1 VQAVFKFTCGHLV
14 LDGWLCGGREEQREK
29 ITSSDDP
36 RGWWWRSAAWLARRS
51 PATSRGRDL
60 EKVEAKSGFE
70 GDGRLLLIP
79 TYTIQQ
85 IMAKK
90 RKGSARDV
98 EEPKGPNMD
107 VGESRKRIRTYE
119 DVADSDDEFHLNNDK
134 VLLEERPDV
143 KRRRKQQEDEEFLE
157 QSDEEVLDA
166 PDSDDEEFESAEEGQ
181 DAVSQSGDE
190 GAQDEEED
198 DEVWGTSK
206 EALYGADA
214 IETEEQ
220 ALEEE
225 AEALRL
231 QKKQLQAMSAADY
244 GFDESEWQAD
254 AEAEKAKDMAT
265 AERLKLLK
273 SRYPEFEPL
282 SKELLELR
290 EVHTQLLEAAKEATA
305 TALPYVPNAVT
316 KLRAASAYIGT
327 LTMYF
332 ALLTSTA
339 SFGGD
344 KVAALSPNQLR
355 DHPVMESLVQCRD
368 LWLRVSLLPE
378 DPSPAEIQEAFAS
391 DDEDMDESIEE
402 LETIAKPN
410 RKQRKALARA
420 QAAGGEAAQ
429 KRKAE
434 RLQRAEAG
442 FADLDALVGATSTKR
457 TKKLP
462 RAQDDDSDLGEEAP
476 LTAAEAAEKAK
487 RKKSLRF
494 YTSQI
499 AQKAN
504 KRGAAGRDAGGDEDV
519 PHRERLRDRQA
530 RLNAE
535 AEKRGRKPGGDGE
548 NADLGGNSDDEDA
561 DQARHIRETAD
572 DDVNGYYDMVASK
585 TARKKSDKAAYAEA
599 QKQAAL
605 LGGEVVQQETV
616 GEDGK
621 RQISY
626 LIEKNKGLTPHRKKE
641 NRNPR
646 VKKRLKY
653 EDKKKKLASMK
664 PIYKGGEG
672 RGGYG
677 GEMTGIKKGL
687 VKSTKL

>member
-1 VQAVFKFTCGHLV
+1 M
-14 LDGWLCGGREEQREK
+14 
-29 ITSSDDP
+29 
-36 RGWWWRSAAWLARRS
+36 
-51 PATSRGRDL
+51 
-60 EKVEAKSGFE
+60 EKVEANSRSFKRE
-70 GDGRLLLIP
+70 
-79 TYTIQQ
+79 QQ
-85 IMAKK
+85 RPFSLRVPLSTMAKK
-90 RKGSARDV
+90 RKASGRGN

-107 VGESRKRIRTYE
+107 VGDSRKRIRTYE
-119 DVADSDDEFHLNNDK
+119 DVADSDDEFHLNKDK
-134 VLLEERPDV
+134 VLLDEQPDA
-143 KRRRKQQEDEEFLE
+143 KRRRKQQEDEDFLN
-157 QSDEEVLDA
+157 QSDEEVLGQS
-166 PDSDDEEFESAEEGQ
+166 DSEDEDDYESAEEHQ
-181 DAVSQSGDE
+181 DAGSQSGGEGEEDE
-190 GAQDEEED
+190 DEEG
-198 DEVWGTSK
+198 WGTTK
-206 EALYGADA
+206 DALYGADA

-244 GFDESEWQAD
+244 GFDESEWQDDTEAD
-254 AEAEKAKDMAT
+254 KAKDAAT
-265 AERLKLLK
+265 VTEVLPQLEIAKDMPPAERLKLLK
-273 SRYPEFEPL
+273 TRYPEFEPL

-290 EVHTQLLEAAKEATA
+290 EVHNQLLDAAKEATA

-339 SFGGD
+339 STD
-344 KVAALSPNQLR
+344 QDNATALAPSQLR
-355 DHPVMESLVQCRD
+355 DHPVMESLMQCRA
-368 LWLRVSLLPE
+368 LWQRASVLPE
-378 DPSPAEIQEAFAS
+378 DPTAAEIEEALAS
-391 DDEDMDESIEE
+391 GEDDIDESADEE
-402 LETIAKPN
+402 AEAAPRLN
-410 RKQRKALARA
+410 RKQRKALSRA
-420 QAAGGEAAQ
+420 QKNGSATSAAAE

-442 FADLDALVGATSTKR
+442 FADLDALVGAAGSKR
-457 TKKLP
+457 SKPKTLP

-476 LTAAEAAEKAK
+476 LTAQEAAEKAK
-487 RKKSLRF
+487 KKKSLRF

-535 AEKRGRKPGGDGE
+535 AEKRGRRPGGDGE
-548 NADLGGNSDDEDA
+548 GADLGGNSDDEDA
-561 DQARHIRETAD
+561 VQARQIRDAAD
-572 DDVNGYYDMVASK
+572 EDADGYYDMVASK
-585 TARKKSDKAAYAEA
+585 TARKKSDKAAFAEA

-605 LGGEVVQQETV
+605 QGGEVVQQETV

-621 RQISY
+621 RKISY
-626 LIEKNKGLTPHRKKE
+626 AIEKNKGLTPFRKKDA
-641 NRNPR
+641 RNPR
-646 VKKRLKY
+646 VKKRKKY
-653 EDKKKKLASMK
+653 DEKKKKLASIK
-664 PIYKGGEG
+664 PVYKGGEG

-677 GEMTGIKKGL
+677 GELTGIKKGL

>member
-1 VQAVFKFTCGHLV
+1 
-14 LDGWLCGGREEQREK
+14 
-29 ITSSDDP
+29 
-36 RGWWWRSAAWLARRS
+36 
-51 PATSRGRDL
+51 
-60 EKVEAKSGFE
+60 
-70 GDGRLLLIP
+70 
-79 TYTIQQ
+79 
-85 IMAKK
+85 MAKK
-90 RKGSARDV
+90 RKGGSARDT

-157 QSDEEVLDA
+157 QSDEEVLGR
-166 PDSDDEEFESAEEGQ
+166 PDTEDEDEFESAEEGL
-181 DAVSQSGDE
+181 DAASQSGDE
-190 GAQDEEED
+190 GAQEEDEDEEA
-198 DEVWGTSK
+198 WGTTK

-244 GFDESEWQAD
+244 GFDESEWQAG
-254 AEAEKAKDMAT
+254 AEEDKAKEMATVTEILPQLEIAKDMPA

-290 EVHTQLLEAAKEATA
+290 EVHSQLLNAAKEATA

-316 KLRAASAYIGT
+316 KLRAASAYIGS

-339 SFGGD
+339 SIGGD

-355 DHPVMESLVQCRD
+355 DHPVMESLMQCRD
-368 LWLRVSLLPE
+368 LWQRVQALPE
-378 DPSPAEIQEAFAS
+378 DLSPAEIEEAFA
-391 DDEDMDESIEE
+391 DEDEESEESSGE

-410 RKQRKALARA
+410 RKQRKAILRA
-420 QAAGGEAAQ
+420 QSAGGEAAQ

-442 FADLDALVGATSTKR
+442 LADLDALLGAANTKR
-457 TKKLP
+457 KPKSVI

-548 NADLGGNSDDEDA
+548 NADLDGNSDDEDA
-561 DQARHIRETAD
+561 AQARHIRETAD

-585 TARKKSDKAAYAEA
+585 TQRKKSDKAAYAEA

-605 LGGEVVQQETV
+605 LGGEVVQAETV

-621 RQISY
+621 RKISY

-641 NRNPR
+641 NRNSR
-646 VKKRLKY
+646 VKKRKKY
-653 EDKKKKLASMK
+653 DDKKKKLASMK
-664 PIYKGGEG
+664 PVYKGGEG

-677 GEMTGIKKGL
+677 GELTGIKKGL

>member
-1 VQAVFKFTCGHLV
+1 
-14 LDGWLCGGREEQREK
+14 
-29 ITSSDDP
+29 
-36 RGWWWRSAAWLARRS
+36 
-51 PATSRGRDL
+51 
-60 EKVEAKSGFE
+60 
-70 GDGRLLLIP
+70 
-79 TYTIQQ
+79 
-85 IMAKK
+85 MAKK
-90 RKGSARDV
+90 RKGGSARDT

-119 DVADSDDEFHLNNDK
+119 DVAGSDDEFHLNNDK

-157 QSDEEVLDA
+157 QSDEEVLGR
-166 PDSDDEEFESAEEGQ
+166 SDTEDEDEFESAEDGL
-181 DAVSQSGDE
+181 DAASQSGDE
-190 GAQDEEED
+190 GAQEEDEDEEA
-198 DEVWGTSK
+198 WGTTK

-231 QKKQLQAMSAADY
+231 QKKQLQVMSAADY
-244 GFDESEWQAD
+244 GFDESEWQAG
-254 AEAEKAKDMAT
+254 AEEDKAKEMATVTEILPQLEIAKDMPA

-290 EVHTQLLEAAKEATA
+290 EVHSQLLDAAKEATA

-316 KLRAASAYIGT
+316 KLRAASAYIGS

-339 SFGGD
+339 SIGGD

-355 DHPVMESLVQCRD
+355 DHPVMESLMQCRD
-368 LWLRVSLLPE
+368 LWQRVQVLPE
-378 DPSPAEIQEAFAS
+378 DPSPAEIEEAFANE
-391 DDEDMDESIEE
+391 DEESEESAGE

-410 RKQRKALARA
+410 RKQRKAIARA
-420 QAAGGEAAQ
+420 QSAGGEAAQ

-442 FADLDALVGATSTKR
+442 LADLDALLGAANTKR
-457 TKKLP
+457 KPKSVI

-535 AEKRGRKPGGDGE
+535 AEKRGRRPGGDGE

-561 DQARHIRETAD
+561 AQARHIRETAD

-585 TARKKSDKAAYAEA
+585 TQRKKSDKAAYAEA

-605 LGGEVVQQETV
+605 QGGEVVQAETV

-621 RQISY
+621 RKISY

-641 NRNPR
+641 NRNSR
-646 VKKRLKY
+646 VKKRKKY
-653 EDKKKKLASMK
+653 DDKKKKLASMK
-664 PIYKGGEG
+664 PVYKGGEG

-677 GEMTGIKKGL
+677 GELTGIKKGL

>member
-1 VQAVFKFTCGHLV
+1 
-14 LDGWLCGGREEQREK
+14 
-29 ITSSDDP
+29 
-36 RGWWWRSAAWLARRS
+36 
-51 PATSRGRDL
+51 
-60 EKVEAKSGFE
+60 
-70 GDGRLLLIP
+70 
-79 TYTIQQ
+79 
-85 IMAKK
+85 MAKK
-90 RKGSARDV
+90 RKGGSARDT

-157 QSDEEVLDA
+157 QSDEEVLGR
-166 PDSDDEEFESAEEGQ
+166 PDTEDEDEFESAEEGL
-181 DAVSQSGDE
+181 DAASQSGDE
-190 GAQDEEED
+190 GAQEEDEDEEA
-198 DEVWGTSK
+198 WGTTK

-244 GFDESEWQAD
+244 GFDESEWQAG
-254 AEAEKAKDMAT
+254 AEEDKAKEMATVTEILPQLEIAKDMPA

-290 EVHTQLLEAAKEATA
+290 GVHSQLLDAANEATA

-316 KLRAASAYIGT
+316 KLRAASAYIGS

-339 SFGGD
+339 SIGGD

-355 DHPVMESLVQCRD
+355 DHPVMESLIQCRD
-368 LWLRVSLLPE
+368 LWQRVQALPE
-378 DPSPAEIQEAFAS
+378 DPSPAEIEEAFA
-391 DDEDMDESIEE
+391 DEDEEPEESAGE

-410 RKQRKALARA
+410 RKQRKAILRA
-420 QAAGGEAAQ
+420 QSAGGEAAQ

-442 FADLDALVGATSTKR
+442 LADLDALLGAANTKR
-457 TKKLP
+457 KPKSVI

-548 NADLGGNSDDEDA
+548 NADLDGNSDDDDA
-561 DQARHIRETAD
+561 AQARHIRETAD

-585 TARKKSDKAAYAEA
+585 TQRKKSDKAAYAEA

-605 LGGEVVQQETV
+605 LGGEVVQAETV

-621 RQISY
+621 RKISY

-641 NRNPR
+641 NRNSR
-646 VKKRLKY
+646 VKKRKKY
-653 EDKKKKLASMK
+653 DDKKKKLASMK
-664 PIYKGGEG
+664 PVYKGGEG

-677 GEMTGIKKGL
+677 GELTGIKKGL

>member
-1 VQAVFKFTCGHLV
+1 
-14 LDGWLCGGREEQREK
+14 
-29 ITSSDDP
+29 
-36 RGWWWRSAAWLARRS
+36 
-51 PATSRGRDL
+51 
-60 EKVEAKSGFE
+60 
-70 GDGRLLLIP
+70 
-79 TYTIQQ
+79 
-85 IMAKK
+85 MAKK
-90 RKGSARDV
+90 RKGGSARDT

-157 QSDEEVLDA
+157 QSDEEVLGR
-166 PDSDDEEFESAEEGQ
+166 SDTEDEDEFESAEEGL
-181 DAVSQSGDE
+181 DAASQSGDE
-190 GAQDEEED
+190 GAQEEDEDEEA
-198 DEVWGTSK
+198 WGTTK

-244 GFDESEWQAD
+244 GFDESEWQAG
-254 AEAEKAKDMAT
+254 AEEDKAKEMATVTEILPQLEIAKDMPA

-290 EVHTQLLEAAKEATA
+290 EVHSQLLNAAKEATA

-316 KLRAASAYIGT
+316 KLRAASAYIGS

-339 SFGGD
+339 SIGGD

-355 DHPVMESLVQCRD
+355 DHPVMESLMQCRD
-368 LWLRVSLLPE
+368 LWQRVQALPE
-378 DPSPAEIQEAFAS
+378 DLSPAEIEEAFA
-391 DDEDMDESIEE
+391 DEDEESEESSGE

-410 RKQRKALARA
+410 RKQRKAILRA
-420 QAAGGEAAQ
+420 QSAGGEAAQ

-442 FADLDALVGATSTKR
+442 LADLDALLGAANTKR
-457 TKKLP
+457 KPKSVI

-548 NADLGGNSDDEDA
+548 NADLDGNSDDEDA
-561 DQARHIRETAD
+561 AQARHIRETAD

-585 TARKKSDKAAYAEA
+585 TQRKKSDKAAYAEA

-605 LGGEVVQQETV
+605 LGGEVVQAETV

-621 RQISY
+621 RKISY

-641 NRNPR
+641 NRNSR
-646 VKKRLKY
+646 VKKRKKY
-653 EDKKKKLASMK
+653 DDKKKKLASMK
-664 PIYKGGEG
+664 PVYKGGEG

-677 GEMTGIKKGL
+677 GELTGIKKGL

>member
-1 VQAVFKFTCGHLV
+1 
-14 LDGWLCGGREEQREK
+14 
-29 ITSSDDP
+29 
-36 RGWWWRSAAWLARRS
+36 
-51 PATSRGRDL
+51 
-60 EKVEAKSGFE
+60 
-70 GDGRLLLIP
+70 
-79 TYTIQQ
+79 
-85 IMAKK
+85 MAKK
-90 RKGSARDV
+90 RKGSARDT

-119 DVADSDDEFHLNNDK
+119 DVAGSDDEFHLNNDK

-157 QSDEEVLDA
+157 QSDEEVLGR
-166 PDSDDEEFESAEEGQ
+166 SDTEDEDEFESAEEGL
-181 DAVSQSGDE
+181 DGASQSGDE
-190 GAQDEEED
+190 GAQEEDEDEEA
-198 DEVWGTSK
+198 WGTTK

-231 QKKQLQAMSAADY
+231 QKKQLQAMSAVDY
-244 GFDESEWQAD
+244 GFDESEWQAG
-254 AEAEKAKDMAT
+254 AEEDKAKEMATVTEILPQLEIAKDMPP

-290 EVHTQLLEAAKEATA
+290 EVHNHLLDAAKEATA

-316 KLRAASAYIGT
+316 KLRAASAYIGS

-339 SFGGD
+339 SIGGD
-344 KVAALSPNQLR
+344 KIAALAPNQLR
-355 DHPVMESLVQCRD
+355 DHPVMESLMQCRD
-368 LWLRVSLLPE
+368 LWQRVQALPE
-378 DPSPAEIQEAFAS
+378 DPSPAEIEEAFQ
-391 DDEDMDESIEE
+391 DEDSEESAEE
-402 LETIAKPN
+402 VETIAKPN
-410 RKQRKALARA
+410 RKQRKAIARA
-420 QAAGGEAAQ
+420 QSAGGEAAQ

-442 FADLDALVGATSTKR
+442 LADLDALLGAANTKR
-457 TKKLP
+457 SKPKNVI

-487 RKKSLRF
+487 KKKSLRF

-535 AEKRGRKPGGDGE
+535 AEKRGRRPGGDGE

-561 DQARHIRETAD
+561 AQARHIRETAD

-585 TARKKSDKAAYAEA
+585 TQRKKSDKAAYAEA

-605 LGGEVVQQETV
+605 QGGEVVQAETV

-621 RQISY
+621 RKISY

-641 NRNPR
+641 NRNSR
-646 VKKRLKY
+646 VKKRKKY
-653 EDKKKKLASMK
+653 DDKKKKLASMK
-664 PIYKGGEG
+664 PVYKGGEG

-677 GEMTGIKKGL
+677 GELTGIKKGL

>member
-1 VQAVFKFTCGHLV
+1 
-14 LDGWLCGGREEQREK
+14 
-29 ITSSDDP
+29 
-36 RGWWWRSAAWLARRS
+36 
-51 PATSRGRDL
+51 
-60 EKVEAKSGFE
+60 
-70 GDGRLLLIP
+70 
-79 TYTIQQ
+79 
-85 IMAKK
+85 MAKK
-90 RKGSARDV
+90 RKGGSARDT

-157 QSDEEVLDA
+157 QSDEEVLGR
-166 PDSDDEEFESAEEGQ
+166 SDTEDEDEFESAEEGL
-181 DAVSQSGDE
+181 DAASQSGDE
-190 GAQDEEED
+190 GAQEEDEDEEA
-198 DEVWGTSK
+198 WGTTK

-244 GFDESEWQAD
+244 GFDESEWQAG
-254 AEAEKAKDMAT
+254 AEEDKAKEMATVTEILPQLEIAKDMPA

-290 EVHTQLLEAAKEATA
+290 GVHSQLLDAANEATA

-316 KLRAASAYIGT
+316 KLRAASAYIGS

-339 SFGGD
+339 SIGGD

-355 DHPVMESLVQCRD
+355 DHPVMESLMQCRD
-368 LWLRVSLLPE
+368 LWQRVQALPE
-378 DPSPAEIQEAFAS
+378 DPSPAEIEEAFA
-391 DDEDMDESIEE
+391 DEDEESEESSGE

-410 RKQRKALARA
+410 RKQRKAILRA
-420 QAAGGEAAQ
+420 QSAGGEAAQ

-442 FADLDALVGATSTKR
+442 LADLDALLGAANTKR
-457 TKKLP
+457 KPKSVI

-548 NADLGGNSDDEDA
+548 NADLDGNSDDE
-561 DQARHIRETAD
+561 
-572 DDVNGYYDMVASK
+572 YD
-585 TARKKSDKAAYAEA
+585 
-599 QKQAAL
+599 
-605 LGGEVVQQETV
+605 
-616 GEDGK
+616 
-621 RQISY
+621 
-626 LIEKNKGLTPHRKKE
+626 NC
-641 NRNPR
+641 NR
-646 VKKRLKY
+646 
-653 EDKKKKLASMK
+653 D
-664 PIYKGGEG
+664 
-672 RGGYG
+672 
-677 GEMTGIKKGL
+677 
-687 VKSTKL
+687 

>member
-1 VQAVFKFTCGHLV
+1 
-14 LDGWLCGGREEQREK
+14 
-29 ITSSDDP
+29 
-36 RGWWWRSAAWLARRS
+36 
-51 PATSRGRDL
+51 
-60 EKVEAKSGFE
+60 
-70 GDGRLLLIP
+70 
-79 TYTIQQ
+79 
-85 IMAKK
+85 MAKK
-90 RKGSARDV
+90 RKGGSARDT

-157 QSDEEVLDA
+157 QSDEEVLGR
-166 PDSDDEEFESAEEGQ
+166 SDTEDEDEFESAEEGL
-181 DAVSQSGDE
+181 DAASQSGDE
-190 GAQDEEED
+190 GAQEEDEDEEA
-198 DEVWGTSK
+198 WGTTK

-244 GFDESEWQAD
+244 GFDESEWQAG
-254 AEAEKAKDMAT
+254 AEEDKAKEMATVTEILPQLEIAKDMPA

-290 EVHTQLLEAAKEATA
+290 EVHSQLLNAAKEATA

-316 KLRAASAYIGT
+316 KLRAASAYIGS

-339 SFGGD
+339 SIGGD

-355 DHPVMESLVQCRD
+355 DHPVMESLIQCRD
-368 LWLRVSLLPE
+368 LWQRVQALPE
-378 DPSPAEIQEAFAS
+378 DPSPAEIEEAFA
-391 DDEDMDESIEE
+391 DEDEESEESSGE

-410 RKQRKALARA
+410 RKQRKAILRA
-420 QAAGGEAAQ
+420 QSAGGEAAQ

-442 FADLDALVGATSTKR
+442 LADLDALLGAANTKR
-457 TKKLP
+457 KPKSVI

-548 NADLGGNSDDEDA
+548 NADLDGNSDDEDA
-561 DQARHIRETAD
+561 AQARHIRETAD

-585 TARKKSDKAAYAEA
+585 TQRKKSDKAAYAEA

-605 LGGEVVQQETV
+605 LGGEVVQAETV

-621 RQISY
+621 RKISY

-641 NRNPR
+641 NRNSR
-646 VKKRLKY
+646 VKKRKKY
-653 EDKKKKLASMK
+653 DDKKKKLASMK
-664 PIYKGGEG
+664 PVYKGGEG

-677 GEMTGIKKGL
+677 GELTGIKKGL

>member
-1 VQAVFKFTCGHLV
+1 LGKS
-14 LDGWLCGGREEQREK
+14 REK
-29 ITSSDDP
+29 V
-36 RGWWWRSAAWLARRS
+36 RRRS
-51 PATSRGRDL
+51 RSEGR
-60 EKVEAKSGFE
+60 
-70 GDGRLLLIP
+70 RLPNHTTLH
-79 TYTIQQ
+79 TN
-85 IMAKK
+85 MAKK
-90 RKGSARDV
+90 RKGGAARDT

-119 DVADSDDEFHLNNDK
+119 DVAGSDDEFHLNNDK

-157 QSDEEVLDA
+157 QSDEEVLGR
-166 PDSDDEEFESAEEGQ
+166 SDTEDEDEFESAEDGL
-181 DAVSQSGDE
+181 DAASQSGDE
-190 GAQDEEED
+190 GAQEEDEDEEA
-198 DEVWGTSK
+198 WGTTK

-244 GFDESEWQAD
+244 GFDESEWQAG
-254 AEAEKAKDMAT
+254 AEEDKAKEMATVTEILPQLEIAKDMPA

-290 EVHTQLLEAAKEATA
+290 EVHSHLLEAAKEATA

-316 KLRAASAYIGT
+316 KLRAASAYIGS

-339 SFGGD
+339 SIGGD

-355 DHPVMESLVQCRD
+355 DHPVMESLMQCRD
-368 LWLRVSLLPE
+368 LWQRVQALPE
-378 DPSPAEIQEAFAS
+378 DPSPAEIEEAFANE
-391 DDEDMDESIEE
+391 DEESEESAGE

-410 RKQRKALARA
+410 RKQRKAIARA
-420 QAAGGEAAQ
+420 QSAGGEAAQ

-434 RLQRAEAG
+434 RLQRVEAG
-442 FADLDALVGATSTKR
+442 LADLDALLGAANTKR
-457 TKKLP
+457 KPKSVI

-535 AEKRGRKPGGDGE
+535 AEKRGRRPGGDGE
-548 NADLGGNSDDEDA
+548 NADLDGHSDDEDA
-561 DQARHIRETAD
+561 AQARHIRETAD

-585 TARKKSDKAAYAEA
+585 TQRKKSDKAAYAEA

-605 LGGEVVQQETV
+605 LGGEVVQAETV

-621 RQISY
+621 RKISY

-641 NRNPR
+641 NRNSR
-646 VKKRLKY
+646 VKKRKKY
-653 EDKKKKLASMK
+653 DDKKKKLASMK
-664 PIYKGGEG
+664 PVYKGGEG

-677 GEMTGIKKGL
+677 GELTGIKKGL

>member
-1 VQAVFKFTCGHLV
+1 
-14 LDGWLCGGREEQREK
+14 
-29 ITSSDDP
+29 
-36 RGWWWRSAAWLARRS
+36 
-51 PATSRGRDL
+51 
-60 EKVEAKSGFE
+60 
-70 GDGRLLLIP
+70 
-79 TYTIQQ
+79 
-85 IMAKK
+85 MAKK

-157 QSDEEVLDA
+157 QSDEEVLGA
-166 PDSDDEEFESAEEGQ
+166 PDSDDEDEFESAEEGQ
-181 DAVSQSGDE
+181 DAASQSGDE
-190 GAQDEEED
+190 NAQDEEED

-244 GFDESEWQAD
+244 GFDESEWQGD
-254 AEAEKAKDMAT
+254 AEADKAKDMAT
-265 AERLKLLK
+265 VTEILPQLEIAKDMTPAERLKLLK

-290 EVHTQLLEAAKEATA
+290 DVHTQLLETAKEATA

-316 KLRAASAYIGT
+316 KLRAASAYIGS

-339 SFGGD
+339 SIGGD

-355 DHPVMESLVQCRD
+355 DHPVMESLIECRG
-368 LWLRVSLLPE
+368 LWQRASLLPE

-391 DDEDMDESIEE
+391 EESEIDEPLSE
-402 LETIAKPN
+402 LEAIAKPN

-429 KRKAE
+429 ARKAE

-442 FADLDALVGATSTKR
+442 FADLDALVGAANTKR
-457 TKKLP
+457 PKKTA
-462 RAQDDDSDLGEEAP
+462 RVQNDADSDLGEEAP

-535 AEKRGRKPGGDGE
+535 AEKRGKKPGGDGD
-548 NADLGGNSDDEDA
+548 NASLDGASDDEDA
-561 DQARHIRETAD
+561 AQARHIRETAD

-605 LGGEVVQQETV
+605 LGGEVVAAETV

-621 RQISY
+621 RKISY

-641 NRNPR
+641 NRNSR
-646 VKKRLKY
+646 VKKRVKY

-664 PIYKGGEG
+664 PVYKGGEG

>member
-1 VQAVFKFTCGHLV
+1 
-14 LDGWLCGGREEQREK
+14 
-29 ITSSDDP
+29 
-36 RGWWWRSAAWLARRS
+36 
-51 PATSRGRDL
+51 
-60 EKVEAKSGFE
+60 
-70 GDGRLLLIP
+70 
-79 TYTIQQ
+79 
-85 IMAKK
+85 MAKK
-90 RKGSARDV
+90 RKGGSARDT

-157 QSDEEVLDA
+157 QSDEEVLGR
-166 PDSDDEEFESAEEGQ
+166 SDTEDEDEFESAEEGL
-181 DAVSQSGDE
+181 DAASQSGDE
-190 GAQDEEED
+190 GAQED
-198 DEVWGTSK
+198 DEDEEAWGTTK

-244 GFDESEWQAD
+244 GFDESEWQAG
-254 AEAEKAKDMAT
+254 AEEDKAKEMATVTEVLPQLEIAKDMPA

-290 EVHTQLLEAAKEATA
+290 EIHSHLLEAAKEATA

-316 KLRAASAYIGT
+316 KLRAASAYIGS

-339 SFGGD
+339 SIGGD

-355 DHPVMESLVQCRD
+355 DHPVMESLMQCRD
-368 LWLRVSLLPE
+368 LWQRVQALPE
-378 DPSPAEIQEAFAS
+378 DPSPAEIEEAFANE
-391 DDEDMDESIEE
+391 DEESEESAGE

-410 RKQRKALARA
+410 RKQRKAIARA
-420 QAAGGEAAQ
+420 QSAGGEAAQ

-442 FADLDALVGATSTKR
+442 LADLDALLGAANTKR
-457 TKKLP
+457 KPKSVI

-499 AQKAN
+499 AQTAN

-548 NADLGGNSDDEDA
+548 NADLDGNSDDEDA
-561 DQARHIRETAD
+561 AQARHIRETAD

-585 TARKKSDKAAYAEA
+585 TQRKKSDKAAYAEA

-605 LGGEVVQQETV
+605 LGGEVVQAETV

-621 RQISY
+621 RKISY

-641 NRNPR
+641 NRNSR
-646 VKKRLKY
+646 VKKRKKY
-653 EDKKKKLASMK
+653 DDKKKKLASMK
-664 PIYKGGEG
+664 PVYKGGEG

-677 GEMTGIKKGL
+677 GELTGIKKGL

>member
-1 VQAVFKFTCGHLV
+1 
-14 LDGWLCGGREEQREK
+14 
-29 ITSSDDP
+29 
-36 RGWWWRSAAWLARRS
+36 
-51 PATSRGRDL
+51 
-60 EKVEAKSGFE
+60 
-70 GDGRLLLIP
+70 
-79 TYTIQQ
+79 
-85 IMAKK
+85 MAKK
-90 RKGSARDV
+90 RKGGSARDT

-157 QSDEEVLDA
+157 QSDEEVLGR
-166 PDSDDEEFESAEEGQ
+166 SDTEDEDEFESAEEGL
-181 DAVSQSGDE
+181 DAASQSGDE
-190 GAQDEEED
+190 GAQED
-198 DEVWGTSK
+198 DEDEEAWGTTK

-244 GFDESEWQAD
+244 GFDESEWQAG
-254 AEAEKAKDMAT
+254 AEEDKAKEMATVTEILPQLEIAKDMPA

-290 EVHTQLLEAAKEATA
+290 EIHSHLLEAAKEATA

-316 KLRAASAYIGT
+316 KLRAASAYIGS

-339 SFGGD
+339 SIGGD

-355 DHPVMESLVQCRD
+355 DHPVMESLMQCRD
-368 LWLRVSLLPE
+368 LWQRVQALPE
-378 DPSPAEIQEAFAS
+378 DPSPAEIEEAFANE
-391 DDEDMDESIEE
+391 DEESEESAGE
-402 LETIAKPN
+402 LETVAKPN
-410 RKQRKALARA
+410 RKQRKAIARA
-420 QAAGGEAAQ
+420 QSAGGEAAQ

-442 FADLDALVGATSTKR
+442 LADLDALLGAANTKR
-457 TKKLP
+457 KPKSVI

-548 NADLGGNSDDEDA
+548 NADLDGNSDDEDA
-561 DQARHIRETAD
+561 AQARHIRETAD

-585 TARKKSDKAAYAEA
+585 TQRKKSDKAAYAEA

-605 LGGEVVQQETV
+605 LGGEVVQAETV

-621 RQISY
+621 RKISY

-641 NRNPR
+641 NRNSR
-646 VKKRLKY
+646 VKKRKKY
-653 EDKKKKLASMK
+653 DDKKKKLASMK
-664 PIYKGGEG
+664 PVYKGGEG

-677 GEMTGIKKGL
+677 GELTGIKKGL

>member
-1 VQAVFKFTCGHLV
+1 
-14 LDGWLCGGREEQREK
+14 
-29 ITSSDDP
+29 
-36 RGWWWRSAAWLARRS
+36 
-51 PATSRGRDL
+51 
-60 EKVEAKSGFE
+60 
-70 GDGRLLLIP
+70 
-79 TYTIQQ
+79 
-85 IMAKK
+85 MAKK
-90 RKGSARDV
+90 RKGGAARDT

-119 DVADSDDEFHLNNDK
+119 DVAGSDDEFHLNNDK

-157 QSDEEVLDA
+157 QSDEEVLGR
-166 PDSDDEEFESAEEGQ
+166 SDTEDEDEFESAEDGL
-181 DAVSQSGDE
+181 DAASQSGDE
-190 GAQDEEED
+190 GAQEED
-198 DEVWGTSK
+198 EDEGAWGTTK

-244 GFDESEWQAD
+244 GFDESEWQAG
-254 AEAEKAKDMAT
+254 AEEDKAKEMATVTEILPQLEIAKDMPA

-290 EVHTQLLEAAKEATA
+290 EVHSHLLEAAKEATA

-316 KLRAASAYIGT
+316 KLRAASAYIGS

-339 SFGGD
+339 SIGGD

-355 DHPVMESLVQCRD
+355 DHPVMESLMQCRD
-368 LWLRVSLLPE
+368 LWQRVQALPE
-378 DPSPAEIQEAFAS
+378 DPSPAEIEEAFANE
-391 DDEDMDESIEE
+391 DEESEESAGE

-410 RKQRKALARA
+410 RKQRKAIARA
-420 QAAGGEAAQ
+420 QSAGGEAAQ

-434 RLQRAEAG
+434 RLQRVEAG
-442 FADLDALVGATSTKR
+442 LADLDALLGAANTKR
-457 TKKLP
+457 KPKSVI

-535 AEKRGRKPGGDGE
+535 AEKRGRRPGGDGE
-548 NADLGGNSDDEDA
+548 NADLDGHSDDEDA
-561 DQARHIRETAD
+561 AQARHIRETAD

-585 TARKKSDKAAYAEA
+585 TQRKKSDKAAYAEA

-605 LGGEVVQQETV
+605 LGGEVVQAETV

-621 RQISY
+621 RKISY

-641 NRNPR
+641 NRNSR
-646 VKKRLKY
+646 VKKRKKY
-653 EDKKKKLASMK
+653 DDKKKKLASMK
-664 PIYKGGEG
+664 PVYKGGEG

-677 GEMTGIKKGL
+677 GELTGIKKGL

>member
-1 VQAVFKFTCGHLV
+1 
-14 LDGWLCGGREEQREK
+14 
-29 ITSSDDP
+29 
-36 RGWWWRSAAWLARRS
+36 
-51 PATSRGRDL
+51 
-60 EKVEAKSGFE
+60 
-70 GDGRLLLIP
+70 
-79 TYTIQQ
+79 
-85 IMAKK
+85 MAKK
-90 RKGSARDV
+90 RKGSARDT

-143 KRRRKQQEDEEFLE
+143 KRRRKQQEDEAFLE
-157 QSDEEVLDA
+157 QSDEEVLGQS
-166 PDSDDEEFESAEEGQ
+166 DSDDEDQFESAEEGH
-181 DAVSQSGDE
+181 DAASQSGDE
-190 GAQDEEED
+190 GAQDDEED
-198 DEVWGTSK
+198 DEAWGTSK

-244 GFDESEWQAD
+244 GFDESEWQNDAD
-254 AEAEKAKDMAT
+254 ADKAKDMAT
-265 AERLKLLK
+265 VTEILPQLEIAKDMTPAERLKLLK

-290 EVHTQLLEAAKEATA
+290 EVHTQLLDAAKEATA
-305 TALPYVPNAVT
+305 SALPYVPNAVT
-316 KLRAASAYIGT
+316 KLRAASAYIGS

-339 SFGGD
+339 SIGGD

-355 DHPVMESLVQCRD
+355 DHPVMESLIQCRD
-368 LWLRVSLLPE
+368 LWQRVSTLPE
-378 DPSPAEIQEAFAS
+378 DPSAAEIQEAFAS
-391 DDEDMDESIEE
+391 EEEEEDESIEE
-402 LETIAKPN
+402 LESAPKLN

-442 FADLDALVGATSTKR
+442 FADLDALVGAASTKR

-535 AEKRGRKPGGDGE
+535 AEKRGRRPGGDGE
-548 NADLGGNSDDEDA
+548 NADLGGHSDDEDA
-561 DQARHIRETAD
+561 AQAQHIRETAD

-585 TARKKSDKAAYAEA
+585 TARKKSDKAAFAEA
-599 QKQAAL
+599 QKQAKL

-621 RQISY
+621 RKISY

-641 NRNPR
+641 NRNSR
-646 VKKRLKY
+646 VKKRMKY

-664 PIYKGGEG
+664 AVYKGGEG

>member
-1 VQAVFKFTCGHLV
+1 
-14 LDGWLCGGREEQREK
+14 
-29 ITSSDDP
+29 
-36 RGWWWRSAAWLARRS
+36 
-51 PATSRGRDL
+51 
-60 EKVEAKSGFE
+60 
-70 GDGRLLLIP
+70 
-79 TYTIQQ
+79 
-85 IMAKK
+85 MAKK
-90 RKGSARDV
+90 RKGGAARDT

-119 DVADSDDEFHLNNDK
+119 DVAGSDDEFHLNNDK

-157 QSDEEVLDA
+157 QSDEEVLGR
-166 PDSDDEEFESAEEGQ
+166 SDTEDEDEFESAEDGL
-181 DAVSQSGDE
+181 DAASQSGDE
-190 GAQDEEED
+190 GAQEEDEDEEA
-198 DEVWGTSK
+198 WGTTK

-244 GFDESEWQAD
+244 GFDESEWQAG
-254 AEAEKAKDMAT
+254 AEEDKAKEMATVTEILPQLEIAKDMPA

-290 EVHTQLLEAAKEATA
+290 EVHSHLLEAAKEATA

-316 KLRAASAYIGT
+316 KLRAASAYIGS

-339 SFGGD
+339 SIGGD

-355 DHPVMESLVQCRD
+355 DHPVMESLMQCRD
-368 LWLRVSLLPE
+368 LWQRVQALPE
-378 DPSPAEIQEAFAS
+378 DPSPAEIEEAFANE
-391 DDEDMDESIEE
+391 DEESEESAGE

-410 RKQRKALARA
+410 RKQRKAIARA
-420 QAAGGEAAQ
+420 QSAGGEAAQ

-442 FADLDALVGATSTKR
+442 LADLDALLGAANTKR
-457 TKKLP
+457 KPKSVI

-535 AEKRGRKPGGDGE
+535 AEKRGRRPGGDGE
-548 NADLGGNSDDEDA
+548 NADLDGHSDDEDA
-561 DQARHIRETAD
+561 AQARHIRETAD

-585 TARKKSDKAAYAEA
+585 TQRKKSDKAAYAEA

-605 LGGEVVQQETV
+605 LGGEVVQAETV

-621 RQISY
+621 RKISY

-641 NRNPR
+641 NRNSR
-646 VKKRLKY
+646 VKKRKKY
-653 EDKKKKLASMK
+653 DDKKKKLASMK
-664 PIYKGGEG
+664 PVYKGGEG

-677 GEMTGIKKGL
+677 GELTGIKKGL

>member
-1 VQAVFKFTCGHLV
+1 
-14 LDGWLCGGREEQREK
+14 
-29 ITSSDDP
+29 
-36 RGWWWRSAAWLARRS
+36 
-51 PATSRGRDL
+51 
-60 EKVEAKSGFE
+60 
-70 GDGRLLLIP
+70 
-79 TYTIQQ
+79 
-85 IMAKK
+85 MAKK
-90 RKGSARDV
+90 RKGGSARDT

-157 QSDEEVLDA
+157 QSDEEVLGR
-166 PDSDDEEFESAEEGQ
+166 SDTEDEDEFESAEEGL
-181 DAVSQSGDE
+181 DAASQSGDE
-190 GAQDEEED
+190 GAQEEDED
-198 DEVWGTSK
+198 DEAWGTTK

-244 GFDESEWQAD
+244 GFDESEWQAG
-254 AEAEKAKDMAT
+254 AEEDKAKEMATVTEILPQLEIAKDMPA

-290 EVHTQLLEAAKEATA
+290 EVHSQLLEAAKEANA

-316 KLRAASAYIGT
+316 KLRAASAYIGS

-339 SFGGD
+339 SIGGD

-355 DHPVMESLVQCRD
+355 DHPVMESLMQCRD
-368 LWLRVSLLPE
+368 LWQRVQALPE
-378 DPSPAEIQEAFAS
+378 DPSPAEIEEAFANE
-391 DDEDMDESIEE
+391 DEESEESAGE

-410 RKQRKALARA
+410 RKQRKAIARA
-420 QAAGGEAAQ
+420 QSAGGEAAQ

-442 FADLDALVGATSTKR
+442 LADLDALLGAANTKR
-457 TKKLP
+457 KPKSVI

-548 NADLGGNSDDEDA
+548 NADLDGNSDDEDA
-561 DQARHIRETAD
+561 AQARHIRETAD

-605 LGGEVVQQETV
+605 LGGEVVQAETV

-621 RQISY
+621 RKISY

-641 NRNPR
+641 NRNSR
-646 VKKRLKY
+646 VKKRKKY
-653 EDKKKKLASMK
+653 DDKKKKLASMK
-664 PIYKGGEG
+664 PVYKGGEG

-677 GEMTGIKKGL
+677 GELTGIKKGL

>member
-1 VQAVFKFTCGHLV
+1 
-14 LDGWLCGGREEQREK
+14 
-29 ITSSDDP
+29 
-36 RGWWWRSAAWLARRS
+36 
-51 PATSRGRDL
+51 
-60 EKVEAKSGFE
+60 
-70 GDGRLLLIP
+70 
-79 TYTIQQ
+79 
-85 IMAKK
+85 MAKK
-90 RKGSARDV
+90 RKGGSARDT

-119 DVADSDDEFHLNNDK
+119 DVAGSDDEFHLNNDK

-157 QSDEEVLDA
+157 QSDEEVLGR
-166 PDSDDEEFESAEEGQ
+166 SDTEDEDEFESAEDGL
-181 DAVSQSGDE
+181 DAASQSGDE
-190 GAQDEEED
+190 GAQEEDEDEEA
-198 DEVWGTSK
+198 WGTTK

-244 GFDESEWQAD
+244 GFDESEWQAG
-254 AEAEKAKDMAT
+254 AEEDKAKEMATVTEILPQLEIAKDMPA

-290 EVHTQLLEAAKEATA
+290 EVHSQLLDAAKEATA

-316 KLRAASAYIGT
+316 KLRAASAYIGS

-339 SFGGD
+339 SIGGD

-355 DHPVMESLVQCRD
+355 DHPVMESLMQCRD
-368 LWLRVSLLPE
+368 LWQRVQVLPE
-378 DPSPAEIQEAFAS
+378 DPSPAEIEEAFANE
-391 DDEDMDESIEE
+391 DEESEESAGE

-410 RKQRKALARA
+410 RKQRKAIARA
-420 QAAGGEAAQ
+420 QSAGGEAAQ

-442 FADLDALVGATSTKR
+442 LADLDALLGAANTKR
-457 TKKLP
+457 KPKSVI

-535 AEKRGRKPGGDGE
+535 AEKRGRRPGGDGE

-561 DQARHIRETAD
+561 AQARHIRETAD

-585 TARKKSDKAAYAEA
+585 TQRKKSDKAAYAEA

-605 LGGEVVQQETV
+605 QGGEVVQAETV

-621 RQISY
+621 RKISY

-641 NRNPR
+641 NRNSR
-646 VKKRLKY
+646 VKKRKKY
-653 EDKKKKLASMK
+653 DDKKKKLASMK
-664 PIYKGGEG
+664 PVYKGGEG

-677 GEMTGIKKGL
+677 GELTGIKKGL

>member
-1 VQAVFKFTCGHLV
+1 
-14 LDGWLCGGREEQREK
+14 
-29 ITSSDDP
+29 
-36 RGWWWRSAAWLARRS
+36 
-51 PATSRGRDL
+51 
-60 EKVEAKSGFE
+60 
-70 GDGRLLLIP
+70 
-79 TYTIQQ
+79 
-85 IMAKK
+85 MAKK
-90 RKGSARDV
+90 RKGGAARDT

-119 DVADSDDEFHLNNDK
+119 DVAGSDDEFHLNNDK

-157 QSDEEVLDA
+157 QSDEEVLGR
-166 PDSDDEEFESAEEGQ
+166 SDTEDEDEFESAEDGL
-181 DAVSQSGDE
+181 DAASQSGDE
-190 GAQDEEED
+190 GAQEEDEDEEA
-198 DEVWGTSK
+198 WGTTK

-244 GFDESEWQAD
+244 GFDESEWQAG
-254 AEAEKAKDMAT
+254 AEEDKAKEMATVTEILPQLEIAKDMPA

-290 EVHTQLLEAAKEATA
+290 EVHSHLLEAAKEATA

-316 KLRAASAYIGT
+316 KLRAASAYIGS

-339 SFGGD
+339 SIGGD

-355 DHPVMESLVQCRD
+355 DHPVMESLMQCRD
-368 LWLRVSLLPE
+368 LWQRVQALPE
-378 DPSPAEIQEAFAS
+378 DPSPAEIEEAFANE
-391 DDEDMDESIEE
+391 DEESGESAGE

-410 RKQRKALARA
+410 RKQRKAIARA
-420 QAAGGEAAQ
+420 QSAGGEAAQ

-442 FADLDALVGATSTKR
+442 LADLDALLGAANTKR
-457 TKKLP
+457 KPKSVI

-535 AEKRGRKPGGDGE
+535 AEKRGRRPGGDGE
-548 NADLGGNSDDEDA
+548 NADLDGHSDDEDA
-561 DQARHIRETAD
+561 AQARHIRETAD

-585 TARKKSDKAAYAEA
+585 TQRKKSDKAAYAEA

-605 LGGEVVQQETV
+605 LGGEVVQAETV

-621 RQISY
+621 RKISY

-641 NRNPR
+641 NRNSR
-646 VKKRLKY
+646 VKKRKKY
-653 EDKKKKLASMK
+653 DDKKKKLASMK
-664 PIYKGGEG
+664 PVYKGGEG

-677 GEMTGIKKGL
+677 GELTGIKKGL

>member
-1 VQAVFKFTCGHLV
+1 
-14 LDGWLCGGREEQREK
+14 
-29 ITSSDDP
+29 
-36 RGWWWRSAAWLARRS
+36 
-51 PATSRGRDL
+51 
-60 EKVEAKSGFE
+60 
-70 GDGRLLLIP
+70 
-79 TYTIQQ
+79 
-85 IMAKK
+85 MAKK
-90 RKGSARDV
+90 RKGSARDT

-143 KRRRKQQEDEEFLE
+143 KRRRKQQEDEQFLE
-157 QSDEEVLDA
+157 QSDEEVLGR
-166 PDSDDEEFESAEEGQ
+166 SDTEDEDEFESAEEGL
-181 DAVSQSGDE
+181 DGASQSGDE
-190 GAQDEEED
+190 GAQEEDEDEEA
-198 DEVWGTSK
+198 WGTTK

-244 GFDESEWQAD
+244 GFDESEWQAG
-254 AEAEKAKDMAT
+254 AEEDKAKEMATVTEILPQLEIAKDMPP

-290 EVHTQLLEAAKEATA
+290 EVHNNLLDAAKEATA

-316 KLRAASAYIGT
+316 KLRAASAYIGA

-339 SFGGD
+339 SIGGE
-344 KVAALSPNQLR
+344 KIAALSPNQLR
-355 DHPVMESLVQCRD
+355 DHPVMESLMQCRE
-368 LWLRVSLLPE
+368 LWQRVQALAE
-378 DPSPAEIQEAFAS
+378 DPSPAEIEEAFAN
-391 DDEDMDESIEE
+391 EDNESEESAEE

-410 RKQRKALARA
+410 RKQRKAIARA
-420 QAAGGEAAQ
+420 QSAGGEAAQ

-442 FADLDALVGATSTKR
+442 LADLDALVGAASKR
-457 TKKLP
+457 SKPKNVT

-487 RKKSLRF
+487 KKKSLRF

-535 AEKRGRKPGGDGE
+535 AEKRGRRPGGDGE
-548 NADLGGNSDDEDA
+548 DADLGGASDDEDA
-561 DQARHIRETAD
+561 AQARHIRETAD

-585 TARKKSDKAAYAEA
+585 TQRKKSDKAAFAEA

-605 LGGEVVQQETV
+605 QGGEVVQAETV

-621 RQISY
+621 RKISY

-641 NRNPR
+641 NRNSR
-646 VKKRLKY
+646 VKKRKKY
-653 EDKKKKLASMK
+653 DDKKKKLASMK
-664 PIYKGGEG
+664 PVYKGGEG

-677 GEMTGIKKGL
+677 GELTGIKKGL

>member
-1 VQAVFKFTCGHLV
+1 
-14 LDGWLCGGREEQREK
+14 
-29 ITSSDDP
+29 
-36 RGWWWRSAAWLARRS
+36 
-51 PATSRGRDL
+51 
-60 EKVEAKSGFE
+60 
-70 GDGRLLLIP
+70 
-79 TYTIQQ
+79 
-85 IMAKK
+85 MAKK
-90 RKGSARDV
+90 RKGSARDA

-157 QSDEEVLDA
+157 QSDEEVLDQ
-166 PDSDDEEFESAEEGQ
+166 PDSDDEEDFESAEEGQ
-181 DAVSQSGDE
+181 DAASQSGDE
-190 GAQDEEED
+190 GAQNDEEV
-198 DEVWGTSK
+198 DEAWGTSK

-244 GFDESEWQAD
+244 GFDESEWQGD

-265 AERLKLLK
+265 VTEILPQLEIPKDMTPAERLKLLK

-290 EVHTQLLEAAKEATA
+290 EVHTQLLETAKEATA

-316 KLRAASAYIGT
+316 KLRAASAYIGS

-339 SFGGD
+339 SIGGD

-355 DHPVMESLVQCRD
+355 DHPVMESLIQCRD
-368 LWLRVSLLPE
+368 LWQRVSALPA
-378 DPSPAEIQEAFAS
+378 DPSPAEVQEAFAS
-391 DDEDMDESIEE
+391 EDEEQYEALEE
-402 LETIAKPN
+402 LEAVAKPN

-442 FADLDALVGATSTKR
+442 FADLDALVGAASTKR
-457 TKKLP
+457 SKKLP

-535 AEKRGRKPGGDGE
+535 AEKRGRRPGGDGE
-548 NADLGGNSDDEDA
+548 DADLDGASDDDNDA
-561 DQARHIRETAD
+561 AQARHIRETAD

-605 LGGEVVQQETV
+605 LGGEVVQAETV

-621 RQISY
+621 RKISY

-641 NRNPR
+641 ARNPR
-646 VKKRLKY
+646 VKKRKKY
-653 EDKKKKLASMK
+653 DEKKKKLASMK
-664 PIYKGGEG
+664 PVYKGGEG

>member
-1 VQAVFKFTCGHLV
+1 
-14 LDGWLCGGREEQREK
+14 
-29 ITSSDDP
+29 
-36 RGWWWRSAAWLARRS
+36 
-51 PATSRGRDL
+51 
-60 EKVEAKSGFE
+60 
-70 GDGRLLLIP
+70 
-79 TYTIQQ
+79 
-85 IMAKK
+85 MAKK
-90 RKGSARDV
+90 RKGGSARDT

-157 QSDEEVLDA
+157 QSDEEVLGR
-166 PDSDDEEFESAEEGQ
+166 SDTEDEDEFESAEEGL
-181 DAVSQSGDE
+181 DAASQSGDE
-190 GAQDEEED
+190 GAQED
-198 DEVWGTSK
+198 DEDEEAWGTTK

-244 GFDESEWQAD
+244 GFDESEWQAG
-254 AEAEKAKDMAT
+254 AEEDKAKEMATVTEVLPQLEIAKDMPA

-290 EVHTQLLEAAKEATA
+290 EIHSHLLEAAKEATA

-316 KLRAASAYIGT
+316 KLRAASAYIGS

-339 SFGGD
+339 SIGGD

-355 DHPVMESLVQCRD
+355 DHPVMESLMQCRD
-368 LWLRVSLLPE
+368 LWQRVQALPE
-378 DPSPAEIQEAFAS
+378 DPSPAEIEEAFANE
-391 DDEDMDESIEE
+391 DEESEESAGE

-410 RKQRKALARA
+410 RKQRKAIARA
-420 QAAGGEAAQ
+420 QSAGGEAAQ

-442 FADLDALVGATSTKR
+442 LADLDALLGAANTKR
-457 TKKLP
+457 KPKSVI

-548 NADLGGNSDDEDA
+548 NADLDGNSDDEDA
-561 DQARHIRETAD
+561 AQARHIRETAD

-585 TARKKSDKAAYAEA
+585 TQRKKSDKAAYAEA

-605 LGGEVVQQETV
+605 LGGEVVQAETV

-621 RQISY
+621 RKISY

-641 NRNPR
+641 NRNSR
-646 VKKRLKY
+646 VTKRKKY
-653 EDKKKKLASMK
+653 DDKKKKLASMK
-664 PIYKGGEG
+664 PVYKGGEG

-677 GEMTGIKKGL
+677 GELTGIKKGL